1 MANTYQGGTRRSG
14 GASRGGPGGGRGRGR
29 GRSGGRGGGARTV
42 ALKRVMPVERTPV
55 TLPPVMSVAEL
66 ADILQTTGIEI
77 IKELMKLGI
86 MASINQQI
94 DFDTAEKVAASLGWE
109 INRDGPDELAKA
121 EADFESRQLDAIN
134 DPNSVTRPPVVTIM
148 GHVDHGKTK
157 LLDAIRSANV
167 AEGEAGGITQHIG
180 AYQIE
185 TQGRK
190 VSFLDTPGHEA
201 FTAMRA
207 RGAQATDIAVL
218 VVAADDGVMP
228 TTKEAIAH
236 IKSANV
242 PMVVAINKIDLPAAN
257 PDRVKQQ
264 LTENLVMPEE
274 WGGDVPVV
282 EVSARE
288 KLGLDDLL
296 EVILLVADV
305 NELKANPHKPATGV
319 VIEAKVD
326 RTRGPVASI
335 LVQSGTLNLRDVV
348 VAGATWGRIKAMFDD
363 RGKRVRRADPSMP
376 VEILGLP
383 EVPQAG
389 DTFQVF
395 EDEKLARQLA
405 EQRAAQRRVENLTGD
420 RPVKLQDLYSQVK
433 EGDTAE
439 LRVILKADVQGSLGA
454 IQSSLQ
460 KLNEDANAGVTLSIP
475 YSGTGAISESDVS
488 LASAT
493 RSIIVGFNVR
503 PDVAAK
509 RAADAAGIDIR
520 FYNIIY
526 NLIDEIKLAMNGLLA
541 PVFQDVTDGYAEV
554 RETFKLPGGDVVAGL
569 YVLDG
574 KITRNSRARV
584 LRSGT
589 VVSEG
594 GIRSLKRFK
603 DDVREVA
610 AGYECGLGLDGFN
623 DLQTGDQ
630 IEFFHREEVARV

>member
-1 MANTYQGGTRRSG
+1 MANTFQSRGTSTRRG
-14 GASRGGPGGGRGRGR
+14 PARGGPGGRRGK
-29 GRSGGRGGGARTV
+29 GGRGGGARTV
-42 ALKRVMPVERTPV
+42 AVRRTAPVIREPV
-55 TLPPVMSVAEL
+55 SLPAVMSVGEL
-66 ADILQTTGIEI
+66 AEMLQTTGIDV

-86 MASINQQI
+86 MANLNQQV
-94 DFDTAEKVAASLGWE
+94 DYDTATKVAVALGWE
-109 INRDGPDELAKA
+109 TNEQAGDVIHLAT
-121 EADFESRQLDAIN
+121 ADFESRKAESET
-134 DPNSVTRPPVVTIM
+134 DPNAVQRPPVVTIM

-185 TQGRK
+185 TQGRR
-190 VSFLDTPGHEA
+190 VTFLDTPGHEA

-228 TTKEAIAH
+228 TTREAVAH

-242 PMVVAINKIDLPAAN
+242 PMVVAINKVDLPSAN

-264 LTENLVMPEE
+264 LSEVEVVPEE

-305 NELKANPHKPATGV
+305 NELKANPQKPASGV

-326 RTRGPVASI
+326 RNRGPVATI

-348 VAGATWGRIKAMFDD
+348 VAGATWGRIKAMYDD
-363 RGKRVRRADPSMP
+363 RGKRVRRADPSYP
-376 VEILGLP
+376 VEILGLL

-389 DTFQVF
+389 DTFQAF
-395 EDEKLARQLA
+395 DDEKVARDLA
-405 EQRAAQRRVENLTGD
+405 ERRHAQRRAEALVGD
-420 RPVKLQDLYSQVK
+420 RPVKLTELYNQVQ
-433 EGDTAE
+433 EGTTAE

-454 IQSSLQ
+454 IQQALL
-460 KLNEDANAGVTLSIP
+460 KLNEDTEQGVRLSIQFA
-475 YSGTGAISESDVS
+475 STGAISESDVS

-493 RSIIVGFNVR
+493 RAIIIGFNVR

-509 RAADAAGIDIR
+509 RAADASGVDIR

-526 NLIDEIKLAMNGLLA
+526 NLLDEVRAAMTGLLA
-541 PVFQDVTDGYAEV
+541 PIFQDVTDGYAEV
-554 RETFKLPGGDVVAGL
+554 RNTFKIPGGDVVAGL

-574 KITRNSRARV
+574 KITRNSKARV

-589 VVSEG
+589 VVHEG

-610 AGYECGLGLDGFN
+610 AGYECGLGLDSFN
-623 DLQTGDQ
+623 DLQVTDQ
-630 IEFFHREEVARV
+630 IEFFHREEVVRT

>member
-1 MANTYQGGTRRSG
+1 VAVRR
-14 GASRGGPGGGRGRGR
+14 AGPVVR
-29 GRSGGRGGGARTV
+29 
-42 ALKRVMPVERTPV
+42 EPV
-55 TLPPVMSVAEL
+55 TLPSVMSVAEL
-66 ADILQTTGIEI
+66 ADSLQTTGIEV

-86 MASINQQI
+86 MANVNQQV
-94 DFDTAEKVAASLGWE
+94 DFDTAQRVATSLGWE
-109 INRDGPDELAKA
+109 TNELVAGVVQQA
-121 EADFESRQLDAIN
+121 AADFESRKAEAET
-134 DPNSVTRPPVVTIM
+134 DPNAQSRPPVVTIM

-180 AYQIE
+180 AYQVE

-190 VSFLDTPGHEA
+190 VTFLDTPGHEA

-228 TTKEAIAH
+228 TTREAVAH

-264 LTENLVMPEE
+264 LAEIEVVPEE
-274 WGGDVPVV
+274 WGGDVPMV

-288 KLGLDDLL
+288 GLGLDDLL

-305 NELKANPHKPATGV
+305 NELKANPSKPAGGT
-319 VIEAKVD
+319 VIEAQID
-326 RTRGPVASI
+326 RTRGPVATV

-348 VAGATWGRIKAMFDD
+348 VAGATWGRVRAMFDD
-363 RGKRVRRADPSMP
+363 RGKRVRRAEPSFP
-376 VEILGLP
+376 VEILGLL

-389 DTFQVF
+389 DTLQAFD
-395 EDEKLARQLA
+395 DERAARELADTRQ
-405 EQRAAQRRVENLTGD
+405 AQRRAEALVGE
-420 RPVKLQDLYSQVK
+420 RSVKLTDLYNQVQ
-433 EGDTAE
+433 EGTTAE
-439 LRVILKADVQGSLGA
+439 LRVIVKADVQGSLGA
-454 IQSSLQ
+454 IQNALLR
-460 KLNEDANAGVTLSIP
+460 LNEDTEQGVQLSITLAA
-475 YSGTGAISESDVS
+475 TGAITESDVS

-493 RSIIVGFNVR
+493 RSIIIGFNVR

-526 NLIDEIKLAMNGLLA
+526 NLIDEVKQAMTGLLA

-554 RETFKLPGGDVVAGL
+554 RNTFRIPGGDVVAGL

-574 KITRNSRARV
+574 RISRNVKARV

-589 VVSEG
+589 VINEG
-594 GIRSLKRFK
+594 GVRSLKRFK

-610 AGYECGLGLDGFN
+610 AGYECGIGLDGFN
-623 DLQTGDQ
+623 DLQVGDQ
-630 IEFFHREEVARV
+630 IEFYHREEVARA